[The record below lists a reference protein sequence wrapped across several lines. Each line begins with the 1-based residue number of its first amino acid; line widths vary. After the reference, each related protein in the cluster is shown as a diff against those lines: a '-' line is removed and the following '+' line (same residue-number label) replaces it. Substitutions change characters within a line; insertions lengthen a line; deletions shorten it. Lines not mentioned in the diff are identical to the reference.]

1 MQPVDRQRRRKA
13 PIGSLAGTNLERAGD
28 YNQRVTLQAIRVN
41 GPITRVDVARLTGL
55 TTPAIANITNRLLSE
70 NLIIEVGRLHGRRG
84 QPAMRLAINPDGC
97 FSIGINIDR
106 DHVTLVALDFTGSVR
121 ARATQ
126 EIEFALPEQVVSFSR
141 RAIDT
146 MLKSKQVPR
155 DRIIGIGIALPDDL
169 GRVSLPHRPSSY
181 GLWNTVDVT
190 RLFADV
196 LPLPIF
202 VENDATAAAIG
213 ELQFGHGLRS
223 PSFFYI
229 LISAALGGALVIEG
243 NVFRGA
249 DGRSGEIG
257 FLPLR
262 SRRTEARSLQEVVSL
277 SALYQRLVAVGH
289 KLSRPEQLES
299 LKDSGRTIVAEW
311 LDASADFLTDPL
323 LAISCLVNPKAV
335 FIGGRLPAELVD
347 QLAERL
353 NQRLRKRAGDVP
365 AIAPVL
371 RAAMASDAPAIGAA
385 ILPLNDRLLPSRSA
399 LMKTSI
405 DGDIPR

>member
-1 MQPVDRQRRRKA
+1 MQPVDRQGRGHTA
-13 PIGSLAGTNLERAGD
+13 VGSLAGTNLERAGD

-41 GPITRVDVARLTGL
+41 GPITRVDLARLTGL
-55 TTPAIANITNRLLSE
+55 TTPAIANITNRLLHE
-70 NLIIEVGRLHGRRG
+70 NLIVEVGRLHGRRG
-84 QPAMRLAINPDGC
+84 QPAIRLAINRDGC
-97 FSIGINIDR
+97 FSIGIDIDR
-106 DHVTLVALDFTGSVR
+106 DHVTVVALDFTGSVR

-126 EIEFALPEQVVSFSR
+126 EIDFASPDQVVAFSR
-141 RAIDT
+141 RAIGA
-146 MLKSKQVPR
+146 MLEGKRVPP

-169 GRVSLPHRPSSY
+169 GRVTLPNRPSSY
-181 GLWNTVDVT
+181 GVWSAVDVT

-196 LPLPIF
+196 LPLPVF

-262 SRRTEARSLQEVVSL
+262 SRRTDARSLQEVVSL
-277 SALYQRLVAVGH
+277 SALYERLLAVGH
-289 KLSRPEQLES
+289 QISRPEQIEGSSES
-299 LKDSGRTIVAEW
+299 AQAIVSEW
-311 LDASADFLTDPL
+311 LEASADFLTDPL
-323 LAISCLVNPKAV
+323 IAISCLVNPKAV

-347 QLAERL
+347 RLAERL

-371 RAAMASDAPAIGAA
+371 RAAMASDAAAIGAA

-399 LMKTSI
+399 LMKTAVY
-405 DGDIPR
+405 